1 MISLRA
7 LALVTPLILAG
18 SAPFCTSAI
27 AGCLPEERTQPLDGA
42 KDDSEGC
49 NKAPTGDDVRAL
61 PVDRTKPFL
70 PEDHSNPGADTVFTD
85 QQDGQNFCE
94 VAYANAIKGCPQ
106 GNAGANCRAD
116 ASKREKLCLGK
127 QGGGGSAGSE
137 SANPQPITTTSAAT
151 CRRVFQQQ
159 MAACRRHTPKL
170 MQMGT
175 DATGTSKSCLAEAV
189 QQRDQCLAIS
199 KN

>member
-1 MISLRA
+1 MVSLRA

-18 SAPFCTSAI
+18 SLPFCTPAI
-27 AGCLPEERTQPLDGA
+27 AGCLPEEL
-42 KDDSEGC
+42 
-49 NKAPTGDDVRAL
+49 TGD
-61 PVDRTKPFL
+61 TGGGCKPAPSGDQKGGLL
-70 PEDHSNPGADTVFTD
+70 PEDHSKPGQDTVFTD
-85 QQDGQNFCE
+85 QQDRQNFCE

-106 GNAGANCRAD
+106 GNAGANCRA
-116 ASKREKLCLGK
+116 AAAKRENLCLGK
-127 QGGGGSAGSE
+127 EDGGGSAGSI

-189 QQRDQCLAIS
+189 QQRDQCLAMS
-199 KN
+199 R